1 MDRRNNNVR
10 LWQLGLFALVVLGWE
25 YSVRWGWVDAFFFSM
40 PSDISLRIVEWFRS
54 GEVYRHLWITLAE
67 TVLAFVSGTAA
78 GVVFG
83 LWLALSPLAAAV
95 LDPFLK
101 ALNSIPRVIL
111 APIFTLWFGLGM
123 ASKVALGFTLV
134 FFIAFFN
141 TYQGIREVNP
151 LLLANARMLGADRAQ
166 LLRHVYLPSAAS
178 WILSSLRT
186 SVGFAVIGA
195 VVGEYLGA
203 SAGLGY
209 VISQAEGVFDTTS
222 VFAGI
227 VVLAVFVVLLD
238 VVVSRVEER
247 LLVWRPRPDQ
257 EGGTV

>member
-1 MDRRNNNVR
+1 MDKRKVI
-10 LWQLGLFALVVLGWE
+10 LLQILLLALVLLGWE
-25 YSVRWGWVDAFFFSM
+25 FSVRLGWVDAFFFSK
-40 PSDISLRIVEWFRS
+40 PSDIAARVYEWFRT
-54 GEVYRHLWITLAE
+54 GEVYRHLWITLTE
-67 TVLAFVSGTAA
+67 TVLAFLSGTIA
-78 GVVFG
+78 GIALG
-83 LWLALSPLAAAV
+83 LWLALSPTASAV

-101 ALNSIPRVIL
+101 ALNSVPRVIL
-111 APIFTLWFGLGM
+111 APIFTLWFGLGI
-123 ASKVALGFTLV
+123 ASKVALGFSLV

-141 TYQGIREVNP
+141 TYQGIREVSP
-151 LLLANARMLGADRAQ
+151 VILANARMLGAAKGQ
-166 LLRHVYLPSAAS
+166 LLRHVYLPSATS
-178 WILSSLRT
+178 WILSSLRS

-227 VVLAVFVVLLD
+227 VVLAAFVVILD
-238 VVVSRVEER
+238 IGVSLIEKR
-247 LLVWRPRPDQ
+247 LLVWRPTPDQ

>member
-1 MDRRNNNVR
+1 MDRRKVR
-10 LWQLGLFALVVLGWE
+10 LLQLGLLLFLVLGWE
-25 YSVRWGWVDAFFFSM
+25 FSVRLGWVDAFFFSK
-40 PSDISLRIVEWFRS
+40 PSDIAVRIYEWFAS
-54 GEVYRHLWITLAE
+54 GEVYRHLWITLLE
-67 TVLAFVSGTAA
+67 TVLAFVTGTLA
-78 GVVFG
+78 GVALG
-83 LWLALSPLAAAV
+83 LWLALSPTAAAV

-101 ALNSIPRVIL
+101 ALNSVPRVIL
-111 APIFTLWFGLGM
+111 APIFTLWFGLGIT
-123 ASKVALGFTLV
+123 SKVALGFTLV
-134 FFIAFFN
+134 FFVAFFN
-141 TYQGIREVNP
+141 TYQGIREVSP
-151 LLLANARMLGADRAQ
+151 VVLANARMLGASKNQ
-166 LLRHVYLPSAAS
+166 LLRHVYLPSATS

-238 VVVSRVEER
+238 VAVSLVEQR
-247 LLVWRPRPDQ
+247 LLVWRPEPGQ

>member
-1 MDRRNNNVR
+1 MDRRRVR
-10 LWQLGLFALVVLGWE
+10 LLQLGLLVFIVLGWE
-25 YSVRWGWVDAFFFSM
+25 FSVRLGWVDAFFFSK
-40 PSDISLRIVEWFRS
+40 PSDIGLRIFEWFES

-67 TVLAFVSGTAA
+67 TVLAFTSGTLV
-78 GVVFG
+78 GVAFG
-83 LWLALSPLAAAV
+83 LWLALSPVAAAV

-101 ALNSIPRVIL
+101 ALNSVPRVIL

-141 TYQGIREVNP
+141 TYQGIREVSP
-151 LLLANARMLGADRAQ
+151 VVLANARMLGAGRNQ

-238 VVVSRVEER
+238 VVVSRVEQK
-247 LLVWRPRPDQ
+247 LLVWRPAPDH

>member
-1 MDRRNNNVR
+1 MDKRKVR
-10 LWQLGLFALVVLGWE
+10 LLQLALLLIILLGWE
-25 YSVRWGWVDAFFFSM
+25 FSVRLGWVDAFFFSK
-40 PSDISLRIVEWFRS
+40 PSDIAVRIYEWFRT
-54 GEVYRHLWITLAE
+54 GEVYRHLWITLLE
-67 TVLAFVSGTAA
+67 TVLAFVTGTIG
-78 GVVFG
+78 GVALG
-83 LWLALSPLAAAV
+83 LWLALSPTAAAV
-95 LDPFLK
+95 FDPFLK
-101 ALNSIPRVIL
+101 ALNSVPRVIL
-111 APIFTLWFGLGM
+111 APIFTLWFGLGIT
-123 ASKVALGFTLV
+123 SKVALGFTLV
-134 FFIAFFN
+134 FFVAFFN
-141 TYQGIREVNP
+141 TYQGIREVSP
-151 LLLANARMLGADRAQ
+151 VILANARMLGANRNQ
-166 LLRHVYLPSAAS
+166 LLRHVYLPSATS

-238 VVVSRVEER
+238 VAVSLVER
-247 LLVWRPRPDQ
+247 KLLVWRPEPGQ

>member
-1 MDRRNNNVR
+1 MDRSKVR
-10 LWQLGLFALVVLGWE
+10 WLQLGLLLALLLGWE
-25 YSVRWGWVDAFFFSM
+25 LSVRLGWVDAFFFSK
-40 PSDISLRIVEWFRS
+40 PSDIALRIYDWFRS

-67 TVLAFVSGTAA
+67 TVLAFASGTLI
-78 GVVFG
+78 GVAFG
-83 LWLALSPLAAAV
+83 LWLALSPTAAAV

-101 ALNSIPRVIL
+101 ALNSVPRVIL

-141 TYQGIREVNP
+141 TYQGVREVSP
-151 LLLANARMLGADRAQ
+151 VLLANARMLGAGRGQ
-166 LLRHVYLPSAAS
+166 LLRHVYLPSATS

-238 VVVSRVEER
+238 VLVSVVEQK
-247 LLVWRPRPDQ
+247 LLVWRPTPGQ

>member
-1 MDRRNNNVR
+1 MDRAKVR
-10 LWQLGLFALVVLGWE
+10 WLQLGLLLTILLGWE
-25 YSVRWGWVDAFFFSM
+25 FSVRLGWVDAFFFSK
-40 PSDISLRIVEWFRS
+40 PSDIALRIYEWFRS

-67 TVLAFVSGTAA
+67 TVLAFTSGTLV
-78 GVVFG
+78 GVAFG
-83 LWLALSPLAAAV
+83 LWLALSPTAAAV

-101 ALNSIPRVIL
+101 ALNSVPRVIL
-111 APIFTLWFGLGM
+111 APIFTLWFGLGI

-141 TYQGIREVNP
+141 TYQGIREVSP
-151 LLLANARMLGADRAQ
+151 VLLANARMLGAGHRQ

-238 VVVSRVEER
+238 VIVSVVEQK

-257 EGGTV
+257 EGGTA

>member
-1 MDRRNNNVR
+1 
-10 LWQLGLFALVVLGWE
+10 
-25 YSVRWGWVDAFFFSM
+25 
-40 PSDISLRIVEWFRS
+40 
-54 GEVYRHLWITLAE
+54 
-67 TVLAFVSGTAA
+67 
-78 GVVFG
+78 
-83 LWLALSPLAAAV
+83 
-95 LDPFLK
+95 
-101 ALNSIPRVIL
+101 
-111 APIFTLWFGLGM
+111 
-123 ASKVALGFTLV
+123 
-134 FFIAFFN
+134 
-141 TYQGIREVNP
+141 
-151 LLLANARMLGADRAQ
+151 MLGASKNQ
-166 LLRHVYLPSAAS
+166 LLRHVYLPSATS

-238 VVVSRVEER
+238 VAVSVVER
-247 LLVWRPRPDQ
+247 KLLVWRPAPGQ

>member
-1 MDRRNNNVR
+1 MLKRNVR
-10 LWQLGLFALVVLGWE
+10 LLQLALLLLLVLGWE
-25 YSVRWGWVDAFFFSM
+25 FSVRLGWVDAFFFSK
-40 PSDISLRIVEWFRS
+40 PSDIALRIYDWFRS

-67 TVLAFVSGTAA
+67 TVLAFGSGTLI
-78 GVVFG
+78 GVAFG
-83 LWLALSPLAAAV
+83 LWLALSPTAAAV

-101 ALNSIPRVIL
+101 ALNSVPRVIL

-141 TYQGIREVNP
+141 TYQGVREVSP
-151 LLLANARMLGADRAQ
+151 VLLANARMLGAGRGQ
-166 LLRHVYLPSAAS
+166 LLRHVYLPSATS

-238 VVVSRVEER
+238 VLVSVVEQK
-247 LLVWRPRPDQ
+247 LLVWRPTPGQ

>member
-1 MDRRNNNVR
+1 VR
-10 LWQLGLFALVVLGWE
+10 LYQFALLLLIVLGWE
-25 YSVRWGWVDAFFFSM
+25 FSVRLGWVDAFFFSK
-40 PSDISLRIVEWFRS
+40 PTDIAARIYEWFKS

-67 TVLAFVSGTAA
+67 TVLAFTTGTLV
-78 GVVFG
+78 GVALG
-83 LWLALSPLAAAV
+83 LWLALSPVASAV

-101 ALNSIPRVIL
+101 ALNSVPRVIL

-141 TYQGIREVNP
+141 TYQGIREVSP
-151 LLLANARMLGADRAQ
+151 VVLANARMLGAGRSQ

-238 VVVSRVEER
+238 VAVSVVEQK
-247 LLVWRPRPDQ
+247 LLVWRPTPDH

>member
-1 MDRRNNNVR
+1 MDRRKVHF
-10 LWQLGLFALVVLGWE
+10 LQLALLLLIVLGWE
-25 YSVRWGWVDAFFFSM
+25 FSVRLGWVDAFFFSK
-40 PSDISLRIVEWFRS
+40 PSDIAVRIFEWFKS

-67 TVLAFVSGTAA
+67 TVLAFVSGTLA
-78 GVVFG
+78 GVALG
-83 LWLALSPLAAAV
+83 LWLALSPVASAV

-101 ALNSIPRVIL
+101 ALNSVPRVIL

-134 FFIAFFN
+134 FFVAFFN
-141 TYQGIREVNP
+141 TYQGIREVSP
-151 LLLANARMLGADRAQ
+151 VVLANARMLGASKNQ
-166 LLRHVYLPSAAS
+166 LLRHVYLPSATS

-238 VVVSRVEER
+238 VAVSVVER
-247 LLVWRPRPDQ
+247 KLLVWRPAPGQ

>member
-1 MDRRNNNVR
+1 MDRSKVR
-10 LWQLGLFALVVLGWE
+10 WLQLGLLLVLLLGWE
-25 YSVRWGWVDAFFFSM
+25 LSVRLGWVDAFFFSK
-40 PSDISLRIVEWFRS
+40 PSDIALRIYDWFRS

-67 TVLAFVSGTAA
+67 TVLAFASGTLI
-78 GVVFG
+78 GVAFG
-83 LWLALSPLAAAV
+83 LWLALSPTAAAV

-101 ALNSIPRVIL
+101 ALNSVPRVIL

-141 TYQGIREVNP
+141 TYQGVREVSP
-151 LLLANARMLGADRAQ
+151 VLLANARMLGAGRGQ
-166 LLRHVYLPSAAS
+166 LLRHVYLPSATS

-238 VVVSRVEER
+238 VLVSVVEQK
-247 LLVWRPRPDQ
+247 LLVWRPTPGQ